1 MATAASSQRKSSEIE
16 SRADG
21 LAPSP
26 AALLQV
32 YVAEAI
38 DVVLIWADSRMKEC
52 NGKIFRTNKSIKNE
66 ESLRLGLLG
75 LL

>member
-38 DVVLIWADSRMKEC
+38 DVVLI
-52 NGKIFRTNKSIKNE
+52 
-66 ESLRLGLLG
+66 
-75 LL
+75 